1 MNGLI
6 HHSISDIIIPD
17 KPLIMTLEACQEVI
31 KEAARLKAG
40 TKEDKRKI
48 LKYVS

>member
-1 MNGLI
+1 MVFI

-17 KPLIMTLEACQEVI
+17 KPLIITLEVI